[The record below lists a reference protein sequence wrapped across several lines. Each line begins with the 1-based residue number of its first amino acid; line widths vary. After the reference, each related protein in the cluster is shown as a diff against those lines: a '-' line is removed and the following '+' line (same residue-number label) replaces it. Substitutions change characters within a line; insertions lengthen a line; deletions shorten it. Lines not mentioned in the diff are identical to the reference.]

1 MADTLDSQSVDSGYA
16 MSIANGSYARYR
28 TAANGLALGD
38 HPGFEQ
44 VELDV
49 AFHVGDGRL
58 TGFPGREVAGFLGF
72 AGAVALGAVTDGEA
86 GGEDL
91 QQERGEGKILL
102 VRGGKPR
109 RCPLRPGVRA
119 GS

>member
-1 MADTLDSQSVDSGYA
+1 LEASG
-16 MSIANGSYARYR
+16 
-28 TAANGLALGD
+28 TPNGLALGD

-58 TGFPGREVAGFLGF
+58 AGPAGGEVAGFLGLS
-72 AGAVALGAVTDGEA
+72 GAVALGAVADGES
-86 GGEDL
+86 GQEDL
-91 QQERGEGKILL
+91 QQERGEGEILL

-109 RCPLRPGVRA
+109 RCPLRPAARE